1 MITKDLIRN
10 VVVPSKSKTPAP
22 ICISK
27 STIESVRQKSKVRTR
42 QEIQTETEDARNEAE
57 NALAAAAQRKLK
69 FEEIDLRKQVR
80 TLSLINIDHYWAIF
94 QENAELNDLE
104 REAKILNEGIL
115 EKAKMQ
121 RLEQEDEIKHLNEL
135 MLNAKVI
142 LQ

>member
-1 MITKDLIRN
+1 M
-10 VVVPSKSKTPAP
+10 
-22 ICISK
+22 
-27 STIESVRQKSKVRTR
+27 
-42 QEIQTETEDARNEAE
+42 
-57 NALAAAAQRKLK
+57 
-69 FEEIDLRKQVR
+69 
-80 TLSLINIDHYWAIF
+80 F